1 MPRDHIIPKFILRGF
16 AINPEANKQNQK
28 IMIYNRETK
37 EIKIEKIADAYALRD
52 FNSPELEKLLAQE
65 YESKVAKIFQR
76 ITDCAL
82 SNKKNITLSNS
93 EYRLLFRFFVIMWR
107 RNDIQ
112 IDKARKMCVELENML
127 KDIFGESYYDMLKHE
142 FKNITIEDMFNEQ
155 KDEIMRIFYE
165 KAISETNDDDPT
177 VLKTIKYYQPFIVH
191 NKSNINFLL
200 HNTYATLRYFLQ
212 KNQQEV
218 ENSDIPSIMIYPIS
232 NKLCFC
238 MLISEKEIDINKE
251 YFNLSIETCDEDDK
265 IKEFFIDGYITN
277 TATSLVVDN
286 TNVEF
291 VK

>member
-1 MPRDHIIPKFILRGF
+1 MPKDHIIPKFILRGF

-28 IMIYNRETK
+28 IMIYNKETK
-37 EIKIEKIADAYALRD
+37 QIKTEKIADAYALRD

-76 ITDCAL
+76 ITNRAL

-127 KDIFGESYYDMLKHE
+127 KDIFGESYYDMIKPE
-142 FKNITIEDMFNEQ
+142 FKNITIEDIFNEQ
-155 KDEIMRIFYE
+155 KDELMRIFYE
-165 KAISETNDDDPT
+165 KSIAETNDDDPT
-177 VLKTIKYYQPFIVH
+177 VLKTIKYYQPFIVY
-191 NKSNINFLL
+191 NKSDIHFLL
-200 HNTYATLRYFLQ
+200 HNTYATLRYFLPKQQ
-212 KNQQEV
+212 KEV
-218 ENSDIPSIMIYPIS
+218 EYTDIPSIMIYPIS

-238 MLISEKEIDINKE
+238 MLFSKNEIDINQE
-251 YFNLSIETCDEDDK
+251 SFNLSIETWNNNDK

-286 TNVEF
+286 TNVQF